1 MADYSKKTQDDN
13 KHLANGTSAR
23 WVHIDGSKP
32 QVVVRATPGRLLRV
46 VIATAGVVGAIRN
59 GSEVIGLISSTAV
72 GTLNFGVYCN
82 SNITVDVTSG
92 TGSLT
97 VVYDS

>member
-1 MADYSKKTQDDN
+1 MADYSKKTQNDN
-13 KHLANGTSAR
+13 KHLANGTSAK
-23 WVHIDGSKP
+23 WVHVDGNKS
-32 QVVVRATPGRLLRV
+32 QVVVRSSPGRLLRA
-46 VIATAGVVGAIRN
+46 VIGTAGVVAIIRN
-59 GSEVIGLISSTAV
+59 GSEVVGSISSTAI

-97 VVYDS
+97 VVHDS